1 MHLHN
6 FHEQPSHSAVFV
18 RRSSLLALLV
28 STTLLTAVLASG
40 CSSDGDDD
48 GMCTECG
55 EAGASGTGA
64 QNGSGG
70 TASGGTSNAGD
81 GGQGGENGSAG
92 QGTGSASSGGQSN
105 PIDPPADECEVTIQ
119 LADTSS
125 PDHVVGT
132 GSPESCTSQAL
143 ALAAEQGGIVTF
155 DCGPA
160 THTIVLERCI
170 ELPTD
175 VDTVVDGGGKIEID
189 GNGEYR
195 HFTFDSPGWQTNET
209 SFTLQRVVLR
219 NGLAPLGEYFP
230 PVEGNPECAYGYK
243 EGSGGAI
250 YMRDGVLN
258 IIDSQ
263 FYDNRAAMIGPD
275 VGGGAVY
282 AQGVF
287 GVNISGSVFRGNRA
301 ANGGAVGMLFANPTI
316 LNSIFED
323 NTAEG
328 FGMNTA
334 GHTGCPEFGHEEQG
348 GAGGLAG
355 AVYFDGMNFDDFVYT
370 ICGSVF
376 RNNRANELA
385 GALFRTPN
393 SAVRD
398 MLIDRS
404 VFDGNTAQAGAV
416 SFIKQNDLIVRGSTF
431 MNNRAG
437 VLVDGTEESGP
448 FGGLWLN
455 ESTLQ
460 LENSTFADNLPSGL
474 NVEGTG
480 SVRNTTFFGSDIGG
494 GLSIDNSLLVN
505 TECDDAATGA
515 NNVAWPNDGGCGTSP
530 AIADPTLGAP
540 ADNGG
545 PTPTSLPGNVAAV
558 SGVGTECPA
567 FDQRGEPR
575 DTASCAAGAVEVE

>member
-1 MHLHN
+1 MHLRN
-6 FHEQPSHSAVFV
+6 FYEQSSHAAVFV
-18 RRSSLLALLV
+18 RRSSRLALLA
-28 STTLLTAVLASG
+28 SATLLTTVLTSG
-40 CSSDGDDD
+40 CSSDGDAHD
-48 GMCTECG
+48 GLCMKCG
-55 EAGASGTGA
+55 EAGANGTGA
-64 QNGSGG
+64 QSGSGG
-70 TASGGTSNAGD
+70 AGTGGTGTVGD
-81 GGQGGENGSAG
+81 GGQGGETSSGG
-92 QGTGSASSGGQSN
+92 QGTGSTSSGGQSN
-105 PIDPPADECEVTIQ
+105 PIDPPPEQCEPTIMFADASV
-119 LADTSS
+119 

-143 ALAAEQGGIVTF
+143 VEAAEQGGVVTF
-155 DCGPA
+155 DCGPDK
-160 THTIVLERCI
+160 HTIVLERGI

-209 SFTLQRVVLR
+209 SFTLQRIVLR

-230 PVEGNPECAYGYK
+230 PVEGYPECAYGYK

-287 GVNISGSVFRGNRA
+287 GVHISGSVFRGNRA
-301 ANGGAVGMLFANPTI
+301 ANGGAVGMLFANPI
-316 LNSIFED
+316 IENSIFED

-328 FGMNTA
+328 VGMNTA
-334 GHTGCPEFGHEEQG
+334 GHAGCPEFGHEEQG

-376 RNNRANELA
+376 RNNRSNELA

-398 MLIDRS
+398 MLIDRCL
-404 VFDGNTAQAGAV
+404 FDGNTAQAGAV

-460 LENSTFADNLPSGL
+460 LENSTFANNLPSGL

-480 SVRNTTFFGSDIGG
+480 SVTNTTFFGSDIGG
-494 GLSIDNSLLVN
+494 ELSIDNQLAWQRRCGERSRHGVSSIRPAWR
-505 TECDDAATGA
+505 AARRGEL
-515 NNVAWPNDGGCGTSP
+515 CGRRRR
-530 AIADPTLGAP
+530 
-540 ADNGG
+540 
-545 PTPTSLPGNVAAV
+545 
-558 SGVGTECPA
+558 SGVRRNLSDGA
-567 FDQRGEPR
+567 FEMKN
-575 DTASCAAGAVEVE
+575 AAGPLHPAANVEPALAGPSESGHSSSFTSMRP